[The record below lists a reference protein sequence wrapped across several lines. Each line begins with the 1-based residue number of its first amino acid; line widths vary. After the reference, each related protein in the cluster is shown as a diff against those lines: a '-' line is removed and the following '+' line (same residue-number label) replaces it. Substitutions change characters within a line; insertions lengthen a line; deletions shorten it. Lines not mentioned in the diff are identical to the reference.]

1 MSAKVF
7 LGHIVEALVMH
18 KSDVVVEQKEDEL
31 GTLVT
36 LRVHQEDMKTII
48 GRE

>member
-1 MSAKVF
+1 MSAKDF
-7 LGHIVEALVMH
+7 LRLIVDALVMH
-18 KSDVVVEQKEDEL
+18 KSDVVIDQKEDEL

-36 LRVHQEDMKTII
+36 LRVHQEDMKIII